1 MQASMS
7 TKEQETIIF
16 ALFVISTEFALTFDL
31 LPNILEEKLRYEI
44 EQDLASHKM
53 WIIFIQKKLQLMLI
67 STDIDYKSY
76 TGGISRNNY
85 L

>member
-1 MQASMS
+1 MS
-7 TKEQETIIF
+7 WKEQRTFVF
-16 ALFVISTEFALTFDL
+16 ALIVMLCKFALTFDL

-44 EQDLASHKM
+44 EQDLVSHKM
-53 WIIFIQKKLQLMLI
+53 WMIFIQKKLQLMLI